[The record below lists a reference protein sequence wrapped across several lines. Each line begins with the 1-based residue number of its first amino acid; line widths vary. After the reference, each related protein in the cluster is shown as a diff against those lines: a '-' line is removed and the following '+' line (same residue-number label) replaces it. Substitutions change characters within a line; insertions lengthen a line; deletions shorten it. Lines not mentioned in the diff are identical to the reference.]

1 MKKSR
6 SSRGFSLV
14 EILVT
19 MVIMG
24 LVVGAVYTLHLST
37 QRTANTSE
45 EVVEVQ
51 QNLRV
56 ASEWLARDL
65 RMAGFLVDG
74 NAIANAAAGEIS
86 LRMATSGD
94 RIARIDAATS
104 ITAGSTTQ
112 DFTVADAEMRSQFS
126 MGDTVRIIRPRNV
139 SQPYNTLFTVGDLS
153 APLATDQLRLTFA
166 DPGALITI
174 SDGDMVVYSQGGAY
188 PRNVR
193 YFLDGDLDSDDP
205 DMKVLKRE
213 DEGIAAVVANK
224 VTGLTFGY
232 LIADGT
238 EQNTVPAADLVDII
252 GVRVRVN
259 GATDQTKTGKAS
271 YSGVKNRGIEVLVKL
286 RN

>member
-1 MKKSR
+1 MKKCR

-74 NAIANAAAGEIS
+74 NAFANAAADEIS

-139 SQPYNTLFTVGDLS
+139 SQPYSTLFTVGDLS
-153 APLATDQLRLTFA
+153 APLATDVLRLTFG

-193 YFLDGDLDSDDP
+193 YFLDEDDDSDDP

-224 VTGLTFGY
+224 ITVLTFGY
-232 LIADGT
+232 LMADGT